1 MSLLQGNCM
10 VKLECILLLMIIT
23 GKNRYETSAKVAERF
38 FSAPEGAVLAY
49 GEDYPDG
56 LCGGSLAN
64 AIGGPL
70 LLSRNGRTNYAA
82 DFAESTGIKSGF
94 VLGGKTLISDDD
106 ARTIFQMG
114 ADGEILVK

>member
-1 MSLLQGNCM
+1 M

-56 LCGGSLAN
+56 LCGG
-64 AIGGPL
+64 
-70 LLSRNGRTNYAA
+70 
-82 DFAESTGIKSGF
+82 
-94 VLGGKTLISDDD
+94 
-106 ARTIFQMG
+106 
-114 ADGEILVK
+114 